1 MEQEI
6 IEEKEKLERE
16 RQQLLQKLSDPEF
29 LSNSS
34 SSNQSAK
41 FREIS
46 QKLKEIEKKLFLY
59 REILQKEKKIQ
70 EAKSILSE
78 ASDPELIEL
87 AEKEIAENEEIKKQL
102 LQKLKNKKEENKSIK
117 SIIMEIRAGAG
128 GEEAAL
134 FAADLFRM
142 YQLYAAKNNWPL
154 KIIDQNRT
162 SLNGLKEI
170 IFEIDHPQAYQNLR
184 YEAGVHRVQRIPAT
198 EKSGRIHTSTAS
210 VAVLPQ
216 VENPHIIIK
225 PEDLEISFFRSSG
238 PGGQNVQKVETAVRI
253 KHKPTGIVVSCQSER
268 SQRQNREKALEILK
282 NKLWELEQE
291 KIQGNITQKRRE
303 QIGRADRAEKIRTY
317 NFPQDRITDHRI
329 KTSWHNIQ
337 DVLDGHLEEIIETLK
352 KEYPDS

>member
-1 MEQEI
+1 M

-41 FREIS
+41 FRKIS

-59 REILQKEKKIQ
+59 REIFRKEKKIQ